1 MLYNILFKWNE
12 WMKKILLLRRLEV
25 TDVAFGA
32 HSDVMCTTS
41 DAGEAAPSDVQEI
54 SKANSK
60 GKEWK
65 RKKSKKVKLN
75 GKLNEKALK

>member
-1 MLYNILFKWNE
+1 MNE
-12 WMKKILLLRRLEV
+12 RIRLLVFLLRRLEV

-60 GKEWK
+60 GKE
-65 RKKSKKVKLN
+65 
-75 GKLNEKALK
+75 